1 MYVYN
6 EHADPTKIR
15 LKKQEIKLTLIK
27 KTTFF
32 YIKKKLKLF
41 ILLQTRQ
48 LTLTF

>member
-27 KTTFF
+27 RKHIFLH
-32 YIKKKLKLF
+32 KKKLKLF